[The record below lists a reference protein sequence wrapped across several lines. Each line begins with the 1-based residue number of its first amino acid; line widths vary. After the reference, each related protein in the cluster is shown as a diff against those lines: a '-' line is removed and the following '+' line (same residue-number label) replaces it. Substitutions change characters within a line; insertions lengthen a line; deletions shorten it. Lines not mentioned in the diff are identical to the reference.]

1 MTPPVLLKP
10 EFLRGSYY
18 KNLKKKIFF
27 FGQFTLSD
35 MLRTCRILYEYK
47 MS

>member
-18 KNLKKKIFF
+18 KNLKKKNLFLWTVYSV
-27 FGQFTLSD
+27 GYVANVQDPL
-35 MLRTCRILYEYK
+35 
-47 MS
+47 